1 MSELRQDPIT
11 HEWVIINPERAAR
24 PHDTGPQKGP
34 HRCPFCPGNE
44 DLAADSVDSIPG
56 EDGSWSVR
64 AVVNKYPVLVPAP
77 YPADGYEVLAEGW
90 RRFIGYGRHEVIIE
104 TPDHGATLGSMP
116 AGQARRVLEMY
127 LRRFRAHEQAQE
139 PVRQVVLF
147 RNHGPRAGTSL
158 VHPHSQVVA
167 TPVVSPD
174 MRRRMAAEVAFF
186 DRTGCCGQCTVIAKE
201 QAATTRVV
209 LRTERFVSIAPFASL
224 APFHLQA
231 VPLRHCAQFSG
242 VGASELDDLAGH
254 LTRLLAAFHR
264 QLGDADYNLVI
275 VTPPLDQVHAGANHW
290 YIDIL
295 PRLTTPAG
303 FELGSRIVVN
313 VHSPETVAEQ
323 LRSALSAQGQEW
335 PL

>member
-24 PHDTGPQKGP
+24 PHDAGPQQAP

-44 DLAADSVDSIPG
+44 DLTADSVDSIAG
-56 EDGSWSVR
+56 GDGGWSVR
-64 AVVNKYPVLVPAP
+64 AVVNKFPVLVPAP
-77 YPADGYEVLAEGW
+77 YPADGYEVSAEGW
-90 RRFIGYGRHEVIIE
+90 RRFVGYGRHEVIIE
-104 TPDHGATLGSMP
+104 TPDHGATMGSMP
-116 AGQARRVLEMY
+116 AGQVRRVLEMY
-127 LRRFRAHEQAQE
+127 LRRFRAHEQAQG

-147 RNHGPRAGTSL
+147 RNHGARAGTSL
-158 VHPHSQVVA
+158 THPHSQVVA

-174 MRRRMAAEVAFF
+174 VRYRMAAEVAFF
-186 DRTGCCGQCTVIAKE
+186 DRTGCCGLCTVIAKE
-201 QAATTRVV
+201 QAAARRVA
-209 LRTERFVSIAPFASL
+209 LRTEHFVSIAPFASM
-224 APFHLQA
+224 APFHLQV
-231 VPLRHCAQFSG
+231 VPLRHCAQFSR

-264 QLGDADYNLVI
+264 ELGGADYNLVI
-275 VTPPLDQVHAGANHW
+275 FTPPLDQVHAGANHW

-313 VHSPETVAEQ
+313 VRSPETAAER
-323 LRSALSAQGQEW
+323 LRSVLSSQGQEE